1 MNNRKNSVYHS
12 FSDFVKTCRSLDL
25 AITGFNKITNFTTV
39 SINLLLTLLMLVL
52 LSSCDSNLK
61 PETQG
66 KKMATF
72 FQNNNNTSLPK
83 LHHRQG
89 SALLATKQALNTGFI
104 KTQTTKQTLNAGF
117 IRTQATELE
126 SRFPRLPNPIL
137 NMFIVPHL
145 TKGGNPVPGYT
156 THFNLYKVDQ
166 YALPGESL

>member
-1 MNNRKNSVYHS
+1 MKP
-12 FSDFVKTCRSLDL
+12 L
-25 AITGFNKITNFTTV
+25 
-39 SINLLLTLLMLVL
+39 INLLLTLLMVVL

-66 KKMATF
+66 KKMTTF
-72 FQNNNNTSLPK
+72 FKNNNNTSLPK
-83 LHHRQG
+83 LQHQRG
-89 SALLATKQALNTGFI
+89 NALLATKQTLNTSSVRN
-104 KTQTTKQTLNAGF
+104 QVTKQASSLSASSVRTQATEQRLNADF

-156 THFNLYKVDQ
+156 THFNLYKVDH